1 MSALPPCREIDVLA
15 HRYRIAVE
23 EMSTDELGR
32 CDTVI
37 QKITIRSDLLGD
49 ACRDTLL
56 HEICHAIAF
65 HMSIDDPAPE
75 ELWVSRIATG
85 LRAVL
90 CTNQDLAAWIFD
102 R

>member
-1 MSALPPCREIDVLA
+1 MASLPPCREIDILA
-15 HRYRIAVE
+15 HRYRISVE
-23 EMSTDELGR
+23 EMSVDELGR

-37 QKITIRSDLLGD
+37 QKISIRSDLLED

-65 HMSIDDPAPE
+65 HMSVDDPAPE
-75 ELWVSRIATG
+75 ELWVSRISTG
-85 LRAVL
+85 LRTVL
-90 CTNQDLAAWIFD
+90 CSNPDLAAWIFD

>member
-1 MSALPPCREIDVLA
+1 
-15 HRYRIAVE
+15 
-23 EMSTDELGR
+23 MSTDELGR

-90 CTNQDLAAWIFD
+90 CANQDLAAWIFD

>member
-1 MSALPPCREIDVLA
+1 MSASPPCREIDVFG
-15 HRYRIAVE
+15 HRYRISVE

-37 QKITIRSDLLGD
+37 QKITIRSDLLPD
-49 ACRDTLL
+49 ASKDTAL

-65 HMSIDDPAPE
+65 HLSIDDPAPE
-75 ELWVSRIATG
+75 ELWVSRVSTG
-85 LRAVL
+85 LRTVL
-90 CTNQDLAAWIFD
+90 CANPDLATWIFS